1 MEATDAMGKQQ
12 RRSILTVATA
22 ILWAS
27 VVAQTAPDTWWV
39 QFTDK
44 ANTPYSIEQPLEF
57 LSQRAVERRQAQG
70 IPVDELDLPVDPAY
84 VGAVLALGEVEL
96 VNRSRWFNAITIRT
110 SDPAVLEAIDGL
122 PFVSVVRGT
131 RTLRAEMPGQEKFGV
146 PAGMVRGGGEEPY
159 GPSYL
164 QIAMMNGHLLHEL
177 EAQGQGML
185 IGVLDSG
192 FDNVDVLDAFT
203 TLRDRNGI
211 LLTKDMVNAG
221 GNIYAEH
228 WHGRSVLS
236 CMAAELPGQLV
247 GTAPQADYA
256 LVRTEAVAYELLIEE
271 DNWVSGAELLDSLG
285 ADVLNTSLGYT
296 RFDWVE
302 QDHSYADMD
311 GQTTRISIAA
321 GIAATRGMVPV
332 VSAGNQGGSEWFH
345 ISAPADA
352 MGILAVGAVG
362 DQEQPAPFSS
372 RGPSAD
378 GRVKPDVTAMGWGTI
393 ALGFDGTEVTGVNGT
408 SFSGPL
414 VAGLVACLWQLHP
427 ERSAAEIMD
436 AVRSTASRADDPD
449 AEMGHGIPDFM
460 AAHALLTSTTGITEL
475 NAPALRVFPV
485 PFRDRLTVELDQD
498 LAAVEL
504 SLFDASGRTV
514 LQRQG
519 LKFESGKLQITDPV
533 LASLPEGLYV
543 LRIRSGDLVQQA
555 TVVRTW

>member
-1 MEATDAMGKQQ
+1 MRMQLRKPAL
-12 RRSILTVATA
+12 ILAFALVWGGA
-22 ILWAS
+22 
-27 VVAQTAPDTWWV
+27 VAQTAPDTWWV
-39 QFTDK
+39 QFIDK
-44 ANTPYSIEQPLEF
+44 ANTPYSVEQPLEF
-57 LSQRAVERRQAQG
+57 LSQRALERRQAQG
-70 IPVDELDLPVDPAY
+70 IAVDELDLPVDPAY

-110 SDPAVLEAIDGL
+110 ADPGVLEAIDGL

-146 PAGMVRGGGEEPY
+146 PAGMARGGGEEPY
-159 GPSYL
+159 GASYL

-211 LLTKDMVNAG
+211 VLTKDMVNAG

-256 LVRTEAVAYELLIEE
+256 LVRTEAVAFELLIEE

-296 RFDWVE
+296 RFDWEE
-302 QDHSYADMD
+302 QDHSYADMN

-352 MGILAVGAVG
+352 IGILAVGAVG

-427 ERSAAEIMD
+427 ERSASDIMD
-436 AVRSTASRADDPD
+436 VVRSTASRADDPD
-449 AEMGHGIPDFM
+449 VEMGYGIPDFM
-460 AAHALLTSTTGITEL
+460 AAHTLLSSTTGVAEL
-475 NAPALRVFPV
+475 AAPSLRVFPV

-498 LAAVEL
+498 LAAVDL
-504 SLFDASGRTV
+504 SLFDTSGRTV

-533 LASLPEGLYV
+533 LSSLPEGLYV
-543 LRIRSGDLVQQA
+543 LRIRSGDLVRQA